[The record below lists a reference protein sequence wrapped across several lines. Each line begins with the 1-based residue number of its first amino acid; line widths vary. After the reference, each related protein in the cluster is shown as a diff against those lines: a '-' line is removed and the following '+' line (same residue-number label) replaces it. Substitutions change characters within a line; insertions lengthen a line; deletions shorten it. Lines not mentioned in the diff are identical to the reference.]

1 MKWFKK
7 LFSKKHSEKPVP
19 PIPTMEEIINHLYD
33 KALQFANDEIIKVIY
48 SNDRSKRFILL
59 KSEKGFYKYI
69 YEEIC
74 VYDELDW
81 EYFAFVNNA
90 YPGWWEPKG
99 PSGHSFFGTEEEAI
113 SALQNEDK
121 YKLYF

>member
-1 MKWFKK
+1 MRTKLFKK

-81 EYFAFVNNA
+81 EYFAFVEN
-90 YPGWWEPKG
+90 GL
-99 PSGHSFFGTEEEAI
+99 SCLVGTQGQTFRI
-113 SALQNEDK
+113 FLFRNG
-121 YKLYF
+121 